1 MKESVSDALKDTM
14 AETVTVGGVGRLHG
28 VQCVSTG
35 VDRGLEPEL
44 GAAPQARWLQDVPA
58 YVTEVGVLSLCDR
71 MCVCVCVCVCVL
83 WPWDGWKGQ
92 RYVHI
97 NA

>member
-1 MKESVSDALKDTM
+1 M

-58 YVTEVGVLSLCDR
+58 YVTEVGMLSLCDR
-71 MCVCVCVCVCVL
+71 MCVCVCVCVCVCYGRGMGGK
-83 WPWDGWKGQ
+83 D
-92 RYVHI
+92 
-97 NA
+97 NAMCISMRELVGSER